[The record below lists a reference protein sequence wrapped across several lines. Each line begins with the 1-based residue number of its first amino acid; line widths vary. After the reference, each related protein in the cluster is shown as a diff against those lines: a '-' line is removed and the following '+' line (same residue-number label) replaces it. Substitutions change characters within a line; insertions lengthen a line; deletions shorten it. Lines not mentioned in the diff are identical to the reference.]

1 MSDKNP
7 FTIESGA
14 IRDND
19 LTGKY
24 KKSWV
29 EEAIDF
35 EEGDSRLTISHTQSY
50 LGSSITS
57 RRLVVLFGVCLV
69 GILIIFG
76 RSVYLQV
83 VQGDHYRA
91 LAEGNRIRLQSIPAE
106 RGILYDRYRTVLV
119 QNVPGFSLSL
129 SPQDLPRDTRE
140 RNRVI
145 DRLVEMSGVE
155 RIEIERLVKKYGTYS
170 QTITLKENLDY
181 DTALKLY
188 IENATLPGVRVESTS
203 ERSYYGGS
211 ASSSPSLL
219 SLSHILGYVN
229 KLTDAELDDLRSSG
243 YLLADKI
250 GRVGVEKTYETA
262 LRGVAGRKKIEVNSL
277 GREQSVLAVDPPIPG
292 KDIILSI
299 DVAAQKKMED
309 LVRAMAVKLNKRK
322 ISAIAMNPTNGEVL
336 ALVSWPAYENNKFSQ
351 GIDTATYKSYIED
364 TDKPLFNRVIGG
376 SYPPGSTA
384 KIMVAV
390 AAIQEKVIS
399 RYTTVNSV
407 GGFMLGGT
415 FFRDWRAGGHGI
427 TDVKRALAWSVNTFF
442 YYIGG
447 GRDAFT
453 GLGIDRINDYFKR
466 FHLAQKTGIDIPGES
481 EGFIPSKEWKQEVK
495 NETWYVGDT
504 YNVAIGQ
511 GDTLVSPLQVALWTA
526 TVANNGT
533 IVTPHVGQKITDPVT
548 KKTTIL
554 EFPTSKLE
562 GVSGETLG
570 IVREGMRDCVVGGS
584 CQLLSYL
591 PFQAAGKTGTAQWNR
606 NKPTHAWFT
615 SFAPYRSPKIV
626 VTVLVEEGGEG
637 SVAAMPIAKDF
648 LAWWGANYLE

>member
-1 MSDKNP
+1 
-7 FTIESGA
+7 
-14 IRDND
+14 
-19 LTGKY
+19 
-24 KKSWV
+24 
-29 EEAIDF
+29 
-35 EEGDSRLTISHTQSY
+35 
-50 LGSSITS
+50 
-57 RRLVVLFGVCLV
+57 
-69 GILIIFG
+69 
-76 RSVYLQV
+76 
-83 VQGDHYRA
+83 
-91 LAEGNRIRLQSIPAE
+91 
-106 RGILYDRYRTVLV
+106 
-119 QNVPGFSLSL
+119 
-129 SPQDLPRDTRE
+129 
-140 RNRVI
+140 
-145 DRLVEMSGVE
+145 
-155 RIEIERLVKKYGTYS
+155 
-170 QTITLKENLDY
+170 LDY
-181 DTALKLY
+181 DTALTLY

-211 ASSSPSLL
+211 VSSSPSLL

-229 KLTDAELDDLRSSG
+229 KLTDTELDDLRNSG

-277 GREQSVLAVDPPIPG
+277 GREQSVLAVDPPLPG
-292 KDIILSI
+292 KDVILSI

-309 LVRAMAVKLNKRK
+309 LVRAMAIKLNKRK
-322 ISAIAMNPTNGEVL
+322 ISAIAMNPTNGEIL

-351 GIDTATYKSYIED
+351 GIDTATYKKYVED
-364 TDKPLFNRVIGG
+364 TDKPLFNRAIGG

-390 AAIQEKVIS
+390 AALQEKVIS

-415 FFRDWRAGGHGI
+415 FFRDWRAGGHGV

-447 GRDAFT
+447 GRDAFV

-481 EGFIPSKEWKQEVK
+481 EGFIPSKEWKQQVK

-511 GDTLVSPLQVALWTA
+511 GDTLVSPLQVASWTA

-548 KKTTIL
+548 KKTTVL

-562 GVSGETLG
+562 GVSSETLG
-570 IVREGMRDCVVGGS
+570 VVREGMRDCVVGGS

-591 PFQAAGKTGTAQWNR
+591 SFQAAGKTGTAQWNR

-615 SFAPYRSPKIV
+615 SFAPYRNPKIV